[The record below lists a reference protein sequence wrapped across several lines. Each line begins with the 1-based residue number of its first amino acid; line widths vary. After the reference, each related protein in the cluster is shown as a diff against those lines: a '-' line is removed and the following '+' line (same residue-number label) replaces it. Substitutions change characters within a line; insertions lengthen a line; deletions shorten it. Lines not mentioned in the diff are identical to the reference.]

1 MGGRDALLDA
11 GFEALVEEGPTF
23 GTEAVVRRA
32 GVSKG
37 LLFHHF
43 GSREGLL
50 DAMAARVLAATQEGL
65 ARLDTDYPN
74 PRERLVALART
85 LLEDPRVEPRET
97 RHVQQFWLQTD
108 ATGGCRGALR
118 DALVAD
124 YVAATVREGVTTG
137 ALRAGVDARAVSDL
151 LLARWH
157 GATTLAATGRA
168 LDFDREAE
176 RVVEEMLRRLLPTS

>member
-1 MGGRDALLDA
+1 MDGRERLLDA
-11 GFEALVEEGPTF
+11 AFDALVEDGPAFATQ
-23 GTEAVVRRA
+23 AVVARA
-32 GVSKG
+32 DASKG

-43 GSREGLL
+43 GTREGLL
-50 DAMAARVLAATQEGL
+50 DAMATRVLAATQEGL

-74 PRERLVALART
+74 PRERLAALART
-85 LLEDPRVEPRET
+85 LLEDPRVEARET

-124 YVAATVREGVTTG
+124 YVAATVREGAATG
-137 ALRAGVDARAVSDL
+137 ALRAGVDARAVADL

-157 GATTLAATGRA
+157 GATTLAATGRG

-176 RVVEEMLRRLLPTS
+176 RVVDELSRLAFP